1 MLNASVIPLY
11 ATRFKPRRYHAGG
24 LDTWSGHLPFARDLI
39 AAKRPSILV
48 ELGTHYGES
57 YFGFCQAVEESGVEC
72 QCYAI
77 DTWRGDLHAGWYS
90 EEVFRQVDEYNNQ
103 NYSSF
108 SKLLRMTFDEAL
120 PRFTDGTIDILH
132 IDGLHTYEHVK
143 HDYETWAPRIRPGG
157 IILFHDTAARHADFG
172 VWRLWDELKSEHE
185 SFEFTH
191 SWGLG
196 ILRVDGPAEESEFL
210 QALFAASPE
219 YRDFLKHYYSTQA
232 SALELDY
239 LREPHLPRSTIV
251 VQVYPF
257 CSGGYSEESSILTEV
272 QPEVWHNIALHLPN
286 GAGRGR
292 LRIDPA
298 NSACAIDIASVRLR
312 RNVNQPP
319 LVEWSGAEQLR
330 SFECVN
336 QLSCLKKE
344 STTPAQFLSLG
355 PDPQLLLPDIDP
367 LILDQPLVLEVSL
380 RIRMDISEYVK
391 TPEYNMAIQAHAEE
405 EVVKE
410 REHREHLLVDLETL
424 RGQLH
429 DSQTTQQT
437 LQLELRLL
445 RTYELIMTAECRR
458 LVSEK
463 EAALAQGEQ
472 WKFQVH
478 REQDLRIEMER
489 TVQQIEIQLR
499 DLRSRCEHLQNV
511 INTER
516 HKQED
521 VLHSYSWRIT
531 APLRH
536 LLGLITRKQAPE

>member
-1 MLNASVIPLY
+1 MLDAALIPLY

-57 YFGFCQAVEESGVEC
+57 YFGFCQAVEENGVAC

-77 DTWRGDLHAGWYS
+77 DTWRGDVHAGWYG

-120 PRFTDGTIDILH
+120 PRFTDRSIDILH
-132 IDGLHTYEHVK
+132 IDGLHTYEHVR
-143 HDYETWAPRIRPGG
+143 HDYETWLPRMRPGG

-196 ILRVDGPAEESEFL
+196 VLCVNGPSQDSAFL
-210 QALFAASPE
+210 QTLFAGSPE
-219 YRDFLKHYYSTQA
+219 YRDFLRHYYSTQA

-239 LREPHLPRSTIV
+239 LREHRLPQSTIV
-251 VQVYPF
+251 VQVYPYH
-257 CSGGYSEESSILTEV
+257 SGGYSEESSIITEV
-272 QPEVWHNIALHLPN
+272 QPEVWQNITLHFPN

-312 RNVNQPP
+312 RTVNQPS
-319 LVEWSGAEQLR
+319 LMEWSGPEELH
-330 SFECVN
+330 SFDCIH
-336 QLSCLKKE
+336 QLSCLKQE
-344 STTPAQFLSLG
+344 STIPAQFLSLG
-355 PDPQLLLPDIDP
+355 PDPQLLLPEIDP
-367 LILDQPLVLEVSL
+367 LILDQPLVLEISL

-391 TPEYNMAIQAHAEE
+391 TPEHSMAIRAHAKEE
-405 EVVKE
+405 MAKE
-410 REHREHLLVDLETL
+410 RKQREHLLVNLEEL
-424 RGQLH
+424 RGQLS
-429 DSQTTQQT
+429 DSQRTQQT
-437 LQLELRLL
+437 LQSELGLL
-445 RTYELIMTAECRR
+445 RIHEMIMTAEYRR

-463 EAALAQGEQ
+463 EAALVQTDQ
-472 WKFQVH
+472 WKLQIH

-489 TVQQIEIQLR
+489 TVQQIQSQLR

-511 INTER
+511 IDSER

-521 VLHSYSWRIT
+521 FLHSYSWRIT

-536 LLGLITRKQAPE
+536 LGGLITRRHAPE